1 MVGMRLKDKEEVTAG
16 TSKSETFGTDS
27 AIKTEAGE
35 GGEQSTRTM
44 GGGKRVTQLYLQ
56 QNQRYSRRRLGT

>member
-1 MVGMRLKDKEEVTAG
+1 MVWMRSKAKEEVTAG

-27 AIKTEAGE
+27 TIKTEAGE

-44 GGGKRVTQLYLQ
+44 GEKRVTQLYPK
-56 QNQRYSRRRLGT
+56 QNQRYSQRRLGT